1 MIEMILPS
9 LLQFYVL
16 IGVTLFSYMLTY
28 LSTHHP
34 MFNLMQIEMFNRRPF
49 SCWLC
54 SNFWMNMFL
63 MVNLAYI
70 WNWMFLVW
78 GLVFTGL
85 TTYVIYKDGY

>member
-1 MIEMILPS
+1 MMILPS

-54 SNFWMNMFL
+54 SNFWLNMFL

-70 WNWMFLVW
+70 WNWMFIVW
-78 GLVFTGL
+78 GLVFTGM
-85 TTYVIYKDGY
+85 TTYVIYKDGF